1 MGKVIMATS
10 TKAVPVTKTFSTS
23 IRSLAVATIVSDG
36 KAEKTKNAFFGALF
50 ADGILPSELK
60 LYSDDIKTIVL
71 STFPKKVQEAVVSKL
86 VRKDDLIKGVKA
98 ERTGNLMK
106 KIEWQWQINTKC
118 SRLLEG
124 YSAYLARH
132 QDKVEVDGTL
142 QPIAVDAM
150 GRAVRLPKAEKPIAV
165 RTVEQVFILQAA
177 WSNVKSPTTLEIEM
191 AKDFMRI
198 LDRAKSMTT
207 EARQRFNELSA
218 PKPSGAKQ
226 VTAKAKAKK

>member
-1 MGKVIMATS
+1 MATS

-23 IRSLAVATIVSDG
+23 TRALALTAIKDG
-36 KAEKTKNAFFGALF
+36 NKAEDSKTAFFDALF
-50 ADGILPSELK
+50 ADGILASELK
-60 LYSDDIKTIVL
+60 LYGDDLRAISL
-71 STFPKKVQEAVVSKL
+71 STFAKKIQDGIASKL
-86 VRKDDLIKGVKA
+86 IRKTDLIKGIKTARTKVLQTKHYWQNQVNKKA
-98 ERTGNLMK
+98 D
-106 KIEWQWQINTKC
+106 
-118 SRLLEG
+118 RLIDG
-124 YSAYLARH
+124 YTSYLAREH
-132 QDKVEVDGTL
+132 HMVEVAGTL
-142 QPIAVDAM
+142 QPLAIDDM

-207 EARQRFNELSA
+207 EARQRFNQLSA